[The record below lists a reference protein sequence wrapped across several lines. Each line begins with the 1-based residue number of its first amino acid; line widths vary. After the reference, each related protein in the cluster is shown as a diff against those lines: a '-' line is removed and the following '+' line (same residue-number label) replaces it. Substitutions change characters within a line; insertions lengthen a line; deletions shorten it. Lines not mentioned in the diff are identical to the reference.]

1 MQVVATAPAQQQ
13 QAPQGGD
20 TAFANMYLAYETLSD
35 PEKRKQYDE
44 LVRLGAFGPGGFA
57 VWNPNDNK
65 LIEARGDAWRWMYWR
80 RRGVEGI
87 DEPGAGG

>member
-1 MQVVATAPAQQQ
+1 MASSAWSYPDGKRLLTAAVDNSARIWDVATGAC
-13 QAPQGGD
+13 
-20 TAFANMYLAYETLSD
+20 L
-35 PEKRKQYDE
+35 RIH
-44 LVRLGAFGPGGFA
+44 AFGPGGFA

-87 DEPGAGG
+87 EGLLPLEAAGDVCKPL